1 MSVTEE
7 LRKSEKLLRPLLREN
22 VRLDIQLTDDPAM
35 VLADASQLHLILVNL
50 AVNAQDAMP
59 QGGVLTIR
67 VEPVDRTPTGPA
79 FDGLVK
85 PGPHVL
91 LTVADTREGI
101 PESALPHIFEPF
113 YPRKGA
119 NTGTDLG
126 LATVHGIVH
135 QHEGVIDVKS
145 AIGEG
150 TTFSIYLP
158 EVVGETEEVKAP
170 VRSSEGGTERVLLVE
185 DNEAVRRLLQKV
197 LGRAGY
203 DVVAVGTAEEA
214 LELFA
219 GSDYAC
225 DLLVSDV
232 VLPGMNGRALY
243 DVLEAKR
250 PGLPVLFVSGYSHDV
265 LAETGL
271 PDGNSS

>member
-1 MSVTEE
+1 M
-7 LRKSEKLLRPLLREN
+7 
-22 VRLDIQLTDDPAM
+22 
-35 VLADASQLHLILVNL
+35 
-50 AVNAQDAMP
+50 
-59 QGGVLTIR
+59 
-67 VEPVDRTPTGPA
+67 
-79 FDGLVK
+79 
-85 PGPHVL
+85 
-91 LTVADTREGI
+91 
-101 PESALPHIFEPF
+101 
-113 YPRKGA
+113 
-119 NTGTDLG
+119 
-126 LATVHGIVH
+126 
-135 QHEGVIDVKS
+135 IDVKS

-250 PGLPVLFVSGYSHDV
+250 PGLPLLFVSGYSHDV